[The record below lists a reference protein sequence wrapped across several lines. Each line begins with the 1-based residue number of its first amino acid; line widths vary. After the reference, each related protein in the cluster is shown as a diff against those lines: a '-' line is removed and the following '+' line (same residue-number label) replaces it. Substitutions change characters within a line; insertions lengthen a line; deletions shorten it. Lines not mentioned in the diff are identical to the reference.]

1 MAAKC
6 LISYRCRNKI
16 SGAISYGMTL
26 ENSHMSFLRWV
37 RKLQSEEYVIINII
51 QLTEEEAQEI
61 FEKGLYL

>member
-1 MAAKC
+1 
-6 LISYRCRNKI
+6 
-16 SGAISYGMTL
+16 MTL